1 MSKFTIY
8 NKDCLGE
15 KNGTYYPFCELVDD
29 SVDVVL
35 TSPPYNNGNCSYRNV
50 LKSYSIEEPSGLI
63 VNEFTDNYSIIEY
76 KNRLKAVFLG
86 VFRVLKPDGIFI
98 LDINKDVFCCGEH
111 FLLYSYVKNIGIET
125 GFKLFK
131 EYPYQITGEHC
142 VGHGNT
148 QIVMLF
154 VKTEEGKSKYAYLN
168 VDTGIDTGNPL
179 REEYDFSKSM
189 PREVCWPSE
198 LLFDF
203 IEVFQLNERKVILDP
218 FSGESALGLIIS
230 SSNGRNASRYIGYE
244 IVDKVA
250 NRALECN
257 KREFGFESFFFERV
271 FREVFEVGGYF
282 NRKWQLSYIGAI
294 VLDWQSTP
302 FTCDIHYAQPTD
314 EFRRNLEGA
323 TKKISDKKLP
333 YLGSILGRKSDTDS
347 EINRVFIYREHGCV
361 FVRYGVKS
369 IFTDKE
375 FEQRFGLKGNDLACF
390 RLHCTTLSKDGEFI
404 SFIPMVFKYNS
415 FVSILYYIV
424 ACGKSYA
431 YNKVLVMSNE
441 ILQKCYV
448 ASSSLLERRIKT
460 LIGRFYSKS
469 VRSAIG
475 SIMSRNGSHNIG
487 SHVLAALS
495 HNVGTMPDDRLLYQY
510 IQHRMDYIATA
521 TTDFPTWSGET
532 KLVNGLIR
540 RFLSQRHLLDHIA
553 GSEGLHS
560 FKFQDPN
567 VSGRARREQTDTIK
581 LHIRRKDA
589 KGTII
594 SDFITEDNET
604 NGGSVV
610 DKLKNDISVAM
621 PGGVIGAHAFFTIL
635 ENVIRNAAKHG
646 WARQKDDKQNQ
657 GAKAE
662 NLDIYVDFILDADGK
677 NITVTIFDNISDVFS
692 VFDDSKMT
700 ANEKVWLNKYRDNLK
715 DDKEGDGTKNKRAAV
730 VDFLAGKGNVESL
743 PVAYKEQHK
752 ILSARTPEELK
763 DIADRLMGEVPSDGS
778 IGNRLWLP
786 LHHSQDIKL
795 RQSFID
801 DAGTLR
807 RENWGLAEMKI
818 SAGYLNK
825 RSISDIGGI
834 TEGLPIVTPVCVE
847 QQETVRGKDD
857 QVPKRHLGYQ
867 FKIPRPRE
875 IAFVCDRAKI
885 SQAKIDQL
893 QTLGIFVTPLPEE
906 MKFFKPKNEGDNDWN
921 YSYVVLPSFPKQEN
935 PHLPFRVLVKDKSGC
950 KCPDMVPGAT
960 FYDTIVARLQS
971 DESAETI
978 AESLKK
984 EVYRTWIDYW
994 CKKRGFGVVDY
1005 STRPLLRI
1013 MPTEVTDSGRS
1024 NQGLVSNYEVWDFV
1038 FKEMFRSIVGD
1049 LLQKAD
1055 AGEFFVAEDV
1065 YWYLAIL
1072 AVMPKSLGENGS
1084 VFTFKDEDDALRAKI
1099 NDDSNKTDHHEREL
1113 IFRQLNQWFDE
1124 FQGLINDK
1132 DSRFELR
1139 PALQEFSS
1147 KYVLKFG
1154 RQNDSATN
1162 NTIDSESGIHYAS
1175 VFNKEVMKAVENRHF
1190 NMDDNP
1196 LWGTADSDNGLICFL
1211 SELCSAY
1218 READVML
1225 RKYEER
1231 IVSLPAF
1238 LGESQTPNKKQGEET
1253 NAETIKRFEGT
1264 LKDEKNGLGIALHYG
1279 ITSANWSGRAI
1290 VFARHAKS
1298 DDYSHE
1304 RMVYFEPLSGTQSYL
1319 YELMQL
1325 PQSDSSDQILTRMYE
1340 TGLSRILII
1349 DERVA
1354 KFLRSRPDEIKTFC
1368 RMGIWCVDEK
1378 KFGVA
1383 KEVDNKEKIPPI
1395 EMLDSLIELNK
1406 EKFDALIGAAVDE
1419 EAAVGKN
1426 EFSQNDL
1433 ICNEVRDRGKVKF
1446 DILVIHQGLIDKWL
1460 PQAET
1465 NSKRVE
1471 SFIHVL
1477 RTIIPYVVI
1486 TTGRGTPANTPDS
1499 ARILPFPVLE
1509 ATLFKKYP
1517 EKMVLVDTIMN
1528 ILPLGAHK

>member
-1 MSKFTIY
+1 
-8 NKDCLGE
+8 
-15 KNGTYYPFCELVDD
+15 
-29 SVDVVL
+29 
-35 TSPPYNNGNCSYRNV
+35 
-50 LKSYSIEEPSGLI
+50 
-63 VNEFTDNYSIIEY
+63 
-76 KNRLKAVFLG
+76 
-86 VFRVLKPDGIFI
+86 
-98 LDINKDVFCCGEH
+98 
-111 FLLYSYVKNIGIET
+111 
-125 GFKLFK
+125 
-131 EYPYQITGEHC
+131 
-142 VGHGNT
+142 
-148 QIVMLF
+148 
-154 VKTEEGKSKYAYLN
+154 
-168 VDTGIDTGNPL
+168 
-179 REEYDFSKSM
+179 
-189 PREVCWPSE
+189 
-198 LLFDF
+198 
-203 IEVFQLNERKVILDP
+203 
-218 FSGESALGLIIS
+218 
-230 SSNGRNASRYIGYE
+230 
-244 IVDKVA
+244 
-250 NRALECN
+250 
-257 KREFGFESFFFERV
+257 
-271 FREVFEVGGYF
+271 
-282 NRKWQLSYIGAI
+282 
-294 VLDWQSTP
+294 
-302 FTCDIHYAQPTD
+302 
-314 EFRRNLEGA
+314 
-323 TKKISDKKLP
+323 
-333 YLGSILGRKSDTDS
+333 
-347 EINRVFIYREHGCV
+347 
-361 FVRYGVKS
+361 
-369 IFTDKE
+369 
-375 FEQRFGLKGNDLACF
+375 
-390 RLHCTTLSKDGEFI
+390 
-404 SFIPMVFKYNS
+404 
-415 FVSILYYIV
+415 
-424 ACGKSYA
+424 
-431 YNKVLVMSNE
+431 MSNE

-1072 AVMPKSLGENGS
+1072 AKNCSLCIWNS
-1084 VFTFKDEDDALRAKI
+1084 FKCK
-1099 NDDSNKTDHHEREL
+1099 
-1113 IFRQLNQWFDE
+1113 
-1124 FQGLINDK
+1124 
-1132 DSRFELR
+1132 
-1139 PALQEFSS
+1139 
-1147 KYVLKFG
+1147 
-1154 RQNDSATN
+1154 
-1162 NTIDSESGIHYAS
+1162 
-1175 VFNKEVMKAVENRHF
+1175 
-1190 NMDDNP
+1190 
-1196 LWGTADSDNGLICFL
+1196 
-1211 SELCSAY
+1211 
-1218 READVML
+1218 
-1225 RKYEER
+1225 
-1231 IVSLPAF
+1231 
-1238 LGESQTPNKKQGEET
+1238 
-1253 NAETIKRFEGT
+1253 
-1264 LKDEKNGLGIALHYG
+1264 
-1279 ITSANWSGRAI
+1279 
-1290 VFARHAKS
+1290 
-1298 DDYSHE
+1298 
-1304 RMVYFEPLSGTQSYL
+1304 
-1319 YELMQL
+1319 
-1325 PQSDSSDQILTRMYE
+1325 
-1340 TGLSRILII
+1340 
-1349 DERVA
+1349 
-1354 KFLRSRPDEIKTFC
+1354 
-1368 RMGIWCVDEK
+1368 
-1378 KFGVA
+1378 
-1383 KEVDNKEKIPPI
+1383 
-1395 EMLDSLIELNK
+1395 
-1406 EKFDALIGAAVDE
+1406 
-1419 EAAVGKN
+1419 
-1426 EFSQNDL
+1426 
-1433 ICNEVRDRGKVKF
+1433 
-1446 DILVIHQGLIDKWL
+1446 
-1460 PQAET
+1460 
-1465 NSKRVE
+1465 
-1471 SFIHVL
+1471 
-1477 RTIIPYVVI
+1477 
-1486 TTGRGTPANTPDS
+1486 
-1499 ARILPFPVLE
+1499 
-1509 ATLFKKYP
+1509 
-1517 EKMVLVDTIMN
+1517 
-1528 ILPLGAHK
+1528 